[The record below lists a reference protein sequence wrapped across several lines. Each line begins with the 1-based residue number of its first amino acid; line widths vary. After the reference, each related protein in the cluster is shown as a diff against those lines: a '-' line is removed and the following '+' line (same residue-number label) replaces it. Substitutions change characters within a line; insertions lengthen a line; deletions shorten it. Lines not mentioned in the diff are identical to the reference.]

1 MRFFQYEDKGEKYL
15 SDSRLYSIRKQNLK
29 YIMGVVP
36 LVYQLPKNNR
46 FYLNSPHTL
55 IDYGG
60 HAEKL

>member
-1 MRFFQYEDKGEKYL
+1 
-15 SDSRLYSIRKQNLK
+15 
-29 YIMGVVP
+29 MGVVP
-36 LVYQLPKNNR
+36 LVYQLPKNIR

>member
-36 LVYQLPKNNR
+36 LVYQLLKKQAILSQ
-46 FYLNSPHTL
+46 FSSHS
-55 IDYGG
+55 D
-60 HAEKL
+60 